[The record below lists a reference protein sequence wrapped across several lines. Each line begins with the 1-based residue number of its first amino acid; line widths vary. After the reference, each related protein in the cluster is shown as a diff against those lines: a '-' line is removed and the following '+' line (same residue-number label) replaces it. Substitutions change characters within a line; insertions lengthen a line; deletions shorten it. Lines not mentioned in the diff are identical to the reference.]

1 MLQNL
6 KQYFTLLDTC
16 GRQVILK
23 LDKHENIGNMI
34 IHKNKNLQ
42 EWRTKLYLHIDL
54 W

>member
-34 IHKNKNLQ
+34 IHKNKTYKN
-42 EWRTKLYLHIDL
+42 EEPNCIYI
-54 W
+54 